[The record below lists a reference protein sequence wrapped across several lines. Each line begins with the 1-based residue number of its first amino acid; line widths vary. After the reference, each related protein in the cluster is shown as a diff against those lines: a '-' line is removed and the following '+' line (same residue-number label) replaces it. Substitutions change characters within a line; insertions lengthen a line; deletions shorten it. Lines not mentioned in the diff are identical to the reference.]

1 MKKYHIT
8 KNGEIR
14 KTYTDEAEALKM
26 LSVVQEVDPDGGY
39 SLETETPIKNYLI
52 SYESNGVY
60 QALIIKATALEIAV
74 RYMLQHKPKAVL
86 IAVSEKADITAEV
99 RKGMPILMV

>member
-1 MKKYHIT
+1 MTKYHICKDGT
-8 KNGEIR
+8 IR
-14 KTYTDEAEALKM
+14 KTFTDEAEALKM
-26 LSVVQEVDPDGGY
+26 LSLVQEVDPDGGY

-74 RYMLQHKPKAVL
+74 RYMLQHKPKAEL
-86 IAVSEKADITAEV
+86 IAVTEKADITTEI
-99 RKGMPILMV
+99 RKDMPILMA